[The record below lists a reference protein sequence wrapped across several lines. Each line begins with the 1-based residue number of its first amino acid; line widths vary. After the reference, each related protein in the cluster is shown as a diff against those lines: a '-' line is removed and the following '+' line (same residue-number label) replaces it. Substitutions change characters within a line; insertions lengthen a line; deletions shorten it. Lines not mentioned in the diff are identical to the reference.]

1 MSALIE
7 FAIFP
12 IDHTKSKS
20 AFVARALDII
30 DKSGLPYQ
38 FTAMG
43 TVIEG
48 ETVEEVLAVVEEAYL
63 ELQKDCERIY
73 STIKIDYC
81 KGPIGRLNKKVNSVE
96 EKLGRKLNS

>member
-1 MSALIE
+1 M
-7 FAIFP
+7 
-12 IDHTKSKS
+12 
-20 AFVARALDII
+20 
-30 DKSGLPYQ
+30 
-38 FTAMG
+38 
-43 TVIEG
+43 
-48 ETVEEVLAVVEEAYL
+48 LAVVEEAYL